1 MTTHEKP
8 KSYNECLAEIRALRS
23 DPEYDNL
30 ASKRRKNTGPEITP
44 EMFQMTPDEMQG
56 LANKIDRLD
65 FSQCQR

>member
-1 MTTHEKP
+1 MTAHEKP
-8 KSYNECLAEIRALRS
+8 KSYEECLAEIQALRT

-44 EMFQMTPDEMQG
+44 EMFQMMPDEIQRW
-56 LANKIDRLD
+56 ADKIDRLD